1 MADSWIDFELT
12 NDQRRCFALEP
23 VEPDWVKTE
32 LKPSQYDLYDTFAY
46 LRGNTLRK
54 IICVGEGLYAEQSY
68 QEELSEDGK
77 FLLPKTPKGKPV
89 PLTAA
94 NALKRTPKGMRLVY
108 SNRAVSLT
116 NFTAQRCFFRS
127 SYVGLS
133 LPAFSDFE
141 AFVEQWCRET
151 DSRKQAEVDAFAQLP
166 RIHQKYREG
175 DFFRFRINRML
186 FGYGRILVDYDAMRK
201 KKLPFWD
208 IFMGKPLCVCVYRIA
223 TERTD
228 CTMEELAALPKLPS
242 TMVMDNIFYYG
253 ECEIIGN
260 RPLHPKDEEY
270 PIHYGKSISM
280 RDTSLCYQCGKT
292 FLTLPGETE
301 LVSGFRNNGIG
312 WQLNVSLPVLLDC
325 IRENSNL
332 PYWNQEH
339 DAPVRQDLRNPK
351 YRPLLEQV
359 KAQFHID

>member
-1 MADSWIDFELT
+1 MADCWIDFELT

-32 LKPSQYDLYDTFAY
+32 LKPSQYDLYNTFAY
-46 LRGNTLRK
+46 LSGNTLRK
-54 IICVGEGLYAEQSY
+54 TVCVGEGLYAEQSY
-68 QEELSEDGK
+68 REEVSEDGK

-94 NALKRTPKGMRLVY
+94 NALNRTPKGMRLVY

-116 NFTAQRCFFRS
+116 NITAQRCFYRS
-127 SYVGLS
+127 SYSDLIVTS
-133 LPAFSDFE
+133 FSDFE
-141 AFVEQWCRET
+141 SFVEEWCRET
-151 DSRKQAEVDAFAQLP
+151 NGERQADVDAFARLP

-175 DFFRFRINRML
+175 DFFRFRINRTL

-201 KKLPFWD
+201 KKIPFWD
-208 IFMGKPLCVCVYRIA
+208 MFMGKPLCVCVYRIA

-253 ECEIIGN
+253 ECEIIGS
-260 RPLHPKDEEY
+260 RPLLPEDEAY
-270 PIHYGKSISM
+270 PIHYGNSISM
-280 RDTSLCYQCGKT
+280 GDNSLCYQYGKT
-292 FLTLPGETE
+292 FLTLPDRTE
-301 LVSGFRNNGIG
+301 LCSGFRNNGIG
-312 WQLNVSLPVLLDC
+312 WQLNVSLPVLLEC

-339 DAPVRQDLRNPK
+339 NATIHQDLRNPK
-351 YRPLLEQV
+351 YRSLLEQV
-359 KAQFHID
+359 RAQFHIT